1 MRIAYIINHLGPS
14 GVNQV
19 VADLVSVFTA
29 HGHECVVYYLRE
41 SDTPMGYA
49 CNTVYLRTVTDIVGT
64 FDVVHAH
71 GLGPMLYV
79 ARHKHDLAKRN
90 GEQCRPL
97 FITTLHCYC
106 FQDLP
111 SLYGWIKGGLMA
123 FAYLWSTLWQDRVV
137 CLSKD
142 MMNYYSRWIKRSKL
156 RYVYNTRILPSQK
169 DITYDADDLKLV
181 ENLKVWH
188 ETGYHVIGMNGV
200 LIYRKGV
207 DLMLL
212 ALKQLNQSKD
222 QYRLVLVGDGKD
234 EEDFVML
241 CDSLGLRGQVLFAG
255 HRRDA
260 YRFLPYYDVLAM
272 PSLSEGFPLS
282 LLEAAAYG
290 ARVVISDLPI
300 VKECFIEK
308 ARFPFCVNSAV
319 SVFELS
325 SNQNDNVKKIAQAVS
340 KAIADVNAGSRIRS
354 LFLEKFAPEMFYE
367 KYKITIQK

>member
-29 HGHECVVYYLRE
+29 HGHECVVYYLKE
-41 SDTPMGYA
+41 CDTPMDYA
-49 CNTVYLRTVTDIVGT
+49 CNTVYLRAVTDIVGT

-79 ARHKHDLAKRN
+79 ARHKRDLAKRN
-90 GEQCRPL
+90 GRQCRPL

-111 SLYGWIKGGLMA
+111 SLYGWVKGGLMA

-156 RYVYNTRILPSQK
+156 RYVYNTRILPSRK

-188 ETGYHVIGMNGV
+188 EKGYHVIGMNGV

-207 DLMLL
+207 ELMLL

-234 EEDFVML
+234 KEGFVRL
-241 CDSLGLRGQVLFAG
+241 CDSLGLCGQVLFAG
-255 HRRDA
+255 HRREA

-290 ARVVISDLPI
+290 KRVVVSDLQI
-300 VKECFIEK
+300 VKECFGEAFLTSAHESQVVFVFDVSSQKEK
-308 ARFPFCVNSAV
+308 TVER
-319 SVFELS
+319 L
-325 SNQNDNVKKIAQAVS
+325 AQALDN
-340 KAIADVNAGSRIRS
+340 AMADNKVGERLQSRYKGN
-354 LFLEKFAPEMFYE
+354 FMPEIFFDRYE
-367 KYKITIQK
+367 VLYK